1 VSNRS
6 KHNAEGLPGIVLA
19 WVTSVI
25 TVRQQSQKSPL
36 YAACRANI
44 SAVVT
49 SPNGVIKL
57 LRPVG
62 CTYNHNA
69 LTAAIDTIKLH
80 QELCLEA
87 PACIVLP
94 R

>member
-1 VSNRS
+1 M
-6 KHNAEGLPGIVLA
+6 
-19 WVTSVI
+19 
-25 TVRQQSQKSPL
+25 
-36 YAACRANI
+36 

-49 SPNGVIKL
+49 SPDGIIKL

-62 CTYNHNA
+62 CTYNHDA

-80 QELCLEA
+80 QELCFEA
-87 PACIVLP
+87 AACIVLP